1 MEPATSTGSKGSLQ
15 ARRAEFEMRFGKNAI
30 ERLTAH
36 ATRKEVQGAL
46 SALQV
51 VVAKTFAAVLYKS
64 TGREL
69 PGLQDDLGLTEYFLQ
84 QQITREELQVWLEEA
99 QATEFAHTAYSPLP
113 SKAQAVA
120 LFRRVR
126 EKLFDRSRAAEEI
139 RESMMSAPAL
149 PAKQFTRAAA
159 LHAVEFGVCG
169 MLTEEHRQRI
179 CELLEW
185 EELGEEMQRYF
196 FSILP
201 EAKRREIL
209 TGDDRKRRKAETAK
223 EHEKWRRKS

>member
-1 MEPATSTGSKGSLQ
+1 
-15 ARRAEFEMRFGKNAI
+15 MRFGKNAI

-64 TGREL
+64 TGREI

-126 EKLFDRSRAAEEI
+126 EKLFDRYRTAEEI
-139 RESMMSAPAL
+139 RDSMMSAPAL
-149 PAKQFTRAAA
+149 PAKQFTRATAM
-159 LHAVEFGVCG
+159 HAVEFGICR
-169 MLTEEHRQRI
+169 MLPDRDRRRI

-196 FSILP
+196 FTILTD
-201 EAKRREIL
+201 EKQREIRRVQ
-209 TGDDRKRRKAETAK
+209 DKEQRKRLTAL
-223 EHEKWRRKS
+223 EHKRFREGK